1 LNNSFK
7 LSYRINRTF
16 GYVTGIVVDQ
26 DDNLILADKSFVLIY
41 SGDGKSITESIVWE
55 TAWDV
60 SYHKKFITNPGY

>member
-1 LNNSFK
+1 MNNSFK

-16 GYVTGIVVDQ
+16 GYVTGMVVDQ

-41 SGDGKSITESIVWE
+41 SGDGKSITESIVWG

-60 SYHKKFITNPGY
+60 S

>member
-7 LSYRINRTF
+7 LSYRINKTF
-16 GYVTGIVVDQ
+16 GYVTGMVVDQ

-41 SGDGKSITESIVWE
+41 SGDGKSITESIVWG

-60 SYHKKFITNPGY
+60 S

>member
-16 GYVTGIVVDQ
+16 GYVTGMVVDQ

-41 SGDGKSITESIVWE
+41 SGDGKSITESIVWG

-60 SYHKKFITNPGY
+60 S

>member
-1 LNNSFK
+1 M
-7 LSYRINRTF
+7 
-16 GYVTGIVVDQ
+16 VVDQ